1 MKTAWTKNRN
11 ADSVRSFAYRK
22 GKFMKSKVEFYKAF
36 FEELEKKG
44 FGVAQP
50 SSPDY
55 VVDIQFKGK
64 TIAFYTKADMIEKNP
79 FVEVPEKQMERL
91 WSMARATASLC
102 GICSDQ
108 PYEEEKAEK
117 LKNGVMKLNEHN
129 GVILACKKHPLF
141 DYVLSTYKQDAQ
153 NDNRPIQRQYFYNR
167 EEAFESFAT
176 RSGLVDEMGL
186 AMLEKCEELWVMGTH
201 ISQGMRG
208 EIAHAKSL
216 GIPIYNVEM
225 PDDIMYYPVSAD
237 NHALLG
243 QHSCMPDSRDKDYM
257 GKILVM
263 NYEALKPEY
272 RSRPYQL
279 WLATGGFGCSPT
291 ARGRR
296 VFATSLYDG
305 EQSSFYRQDFTG
317 IIKPEV
323 WEEVQSQY
331 DFQITTQEVHKDS
344 ETPQEG
350 MEP

>member
-141 DYVLSTYKQDAQ
+141 
-153 NDNRPIQRQYFYNR
+153 
-167 EEAFESFAT
+167 
-176 RSGLVDEMGL
+176 
-186 AMLEKCEELWVMGTH
+186 
-201 ISQGMRG
+201 
-208 EIAHAKSL
+208 

>member
-1 MKTAWTKNRN
+1 MYFGGWRVWCLLLRHHKVIERLPVVLIEN
-11 ADSVRSFAYRK
+11 A
-22 GKFMKSKVEFYKAF
+22 
-36 FEELEKKG
+36 ELLQPNYTEG
-44 FGVAQP
+44 EVAQT
-50 SSPDY
+50 
-55 VVDIQFKGK
+55 VVQSVEDGDFSEAAKK
-64 TIAFYTKADMIEKNP
+64 RIENMSRIGQAN
-79 FVEVPEKQMERL
+79 EKYAMDVAKEME
-91 WSMARATASLC
+91 
-102 GICSDQ
+102 
-108 PYEEEKAEK
+108 
-117 LKNGVMKLNEHN
+117 
-129 GVILACKKHPLF
+129 
-141 DYVLSTYKQDAQ
+141 
-153 NDNRPIQRQYFYNR
+153 QRFR
-167 EEAFESFAT
+167 
-176 RSGLVDEMGL
+176 D
-186 AMLEKCEELWVMGTH
+186 GT
-201 ISQGMRG
+201 
-208 EIAHAKSL
+208 L
-216 GIPIYNVEM
+216 
-225 PDDIMYYPVSAD
+225 